1 MQTATSTTI
10 GGVMNDIAIV
20 AELAAGADSQVGD
33 LLITGLA
40 LIDLADE
47 AAIHQILVWVG
58 RTSTQPTQTDR
69 GVRTRQYAANAQG
82 LPYVMRIRGLRIDVG
97 DQMKLVSF
105 AIAETNASVVHQNV
119 VSVKWSFRELAQG

>member
-1 MQTATSTTI
+1 
-10 GGVMNDIAIV
+10 MNDITVVSA
-20 AELAAGADSQVGD
+20 LAAGADSQVGD

-47 AAIHQILVWVG
+47 AAIHQLLVWTG
-58 RTSTQPTQTDR
+58 RTTTQPAQEDR

-82 LPYVMRIRGLRIDVG
+82 LPYVMRIRGLRVDVG
-97 DQMKLVSF
+97 DNLKLVSF
-105 AIAETNASVVHQNV
+105 AVAETNASVIHQNV